1 VALNARQKR
10 ALGRELRDVVF
21 RLCTAGGLALG
32 VLWGVYRHY
41 VQTSQGHHRLCGAH
55 PASRAVS
62 HLLGRCAAAG
72 LSDVMLSWLIPAG
85 LGLLVGALLGL
96 LLTSEVRLVGD
107 SAPLGA
113 RARR

>member
-21 RLCTAGGLALG
+21 RLCCAGGLVLG

-41 VQTSQGHHRLCGAH
+41 GQTSQGHHRLCGAH
-55 PASRAVS
+55 AVSRAVS
-62 HLLGRCAAAG
+62 HSLGRCAAAG